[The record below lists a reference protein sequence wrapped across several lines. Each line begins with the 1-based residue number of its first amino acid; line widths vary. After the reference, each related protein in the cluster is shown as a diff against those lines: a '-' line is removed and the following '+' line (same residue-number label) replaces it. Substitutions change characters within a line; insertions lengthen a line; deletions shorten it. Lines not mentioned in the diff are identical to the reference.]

1 MRRNVLRMVAVCS
14 ALATVALFGMRAGQA
29 VAAEGDDVGAAYKL
43 AEQPKDAAEVIA
55 TRESAENGADVV
67 VVGRIGGRANP
78 WLKGA
83 AAFTIADRSL
93 TPCNE
98 IEGDTCKTPWDYC
111 CEADLGQATALVMF
125 VDDAGKVV
133 KQDAREL
140 LGVKE
145 LDTVYLVGKAKR
157 DKSGNVTVMAAKV
170 YVETPESGPQE
181 KEDKK

>member
-1 MRRNVLRMVAVCS
+1 MYRQSMNRREMACWVSMVVL
-14 ALATVALFGMRAGQA
+14 LATGILGTGASRA
-29 VAAEGDDVGAAYKL
+29 VAAEAEANSYLL
-43 AEQPKDAAEVIA
+43 AEQPEDAAEVIA
-55 TRESAENGADVV
+55 TREDAKDQQEAV

-83 AAFTIADRSL
+83 AAFSIADRSL

-111 CEADLGQATALVMF
+111 CEADLGKATALVMV
-125 VDDAGKVV
+125 VDGDGKLV

-145 LDTVYLVGKAKR
+145 LDMVYVVGKVKR
-157 DKSGNVTVMAAKV
+157 DKAGNITLLASKLFVP
-170 YVETPESGPQE
+170 ETE
-181 KEDKK
+181 KEATP

>member
-1 MRRNVLRMVAVCS
+1 MTRNWLRMVALCS
-14 ALATVALFGMRAGQA
+14 ALTVLVSGSVGVGRA
-29 VAAEGDDVGAAYKL
+29 VAAEGDDAGAAYKL
-43 AEQPKDAAEVIA
+43 AEQPKDAADVIA
-55 TRESAENGADVV
+55 TRENAETGADVV

-93 TPCNE
+93 KPCNE

-111 CEADLGQATALVMF
+111 CEADLGQATALVMV

-157 DKSGNVTVMAAKV
+157 DKEGNVTVMAAKLF
-170 YVETPESGPQE
+170 VEQP
-181 KEDKK
+181 KEETTR

>member
-1 MRRNVLRMVAVCS
+1 MAAGLLMFVVVGLPS
-14 ALATVALFGMRAGQA
+14 AC
-29 VAAEGDDVGAAYKL
+29 AAEEEGAAYKL
-43 AEQPKDAAEVIA
+43 AEEPKDAADVIA
-55 TRESAENGADVV
+55 TREKAETGQAVV

-93 TPCNE
+93 KPCNE

-111 CEADLGQATALVMF
+111 CEADLGKATALVMV
-125 VDDAGKVV
+125 VDDEGALV
-133 KQDAREL
+133 KQDARKL

-157 DKSGNVTVMAAKV
+157 DNSGNVTVMASKLFVA
-170 YVETPESGPQE
+170 PEKAEQQ
-181 KEDKK
+181 

>member
-1 MRRNVLRMVAVCS
+1 MTRNMLRMVALCGV
-14 ALATVALFGMRAGQA
+14 LAGAVFGGMGIECA
-29 VAAEGDDVGAAYKL
+29 VAAEGDDAGAAYKL
-43 AEQPKDAAEVIA
+43 AEAPKDAADVIA
-55 TRESAENGADVV
+55 AREKAENGADVV

-93 TPCNE
+93 TPCSE

-111 CEADLGQATALVMF
+111 CEADLGKATAMVMF
-125 VDDAGKVV
+125 VDDEGKVV

-157 DKSGNVTVMAAKV
+157 DKAGNVTVMAAKLF
-170 YVETPESGPQE
+170 VELPE
-181 KEDKK
+181 KETTR

>member
-1 MRRNVLRMVAVCS
+1 MTRNMLRVVMLCG
-14 ALATVALFGMRAGQA
+14 ALAAAVLGGFGARHA
-29 VAAEGDDVGAAYKL
+29 VAAEGDDAGAAYKL
-43 AEQPKDAAEVIA
+43 AEQPKDAADVIA
-55 TRESAENGADVV
+55 TREKAENGADVV
-67 VVGRIGGRANP
+67 VVGRIGGRVNP

-111 CEADLGQATALVMF
+111 CEADLGKATALVMF
-125 VDDAGKVV
+125 VDDTGKVV

-157 DKSGNVTVMAAKV
+157 DKAGNVTVMAAKLF
-170 YVETPESGPQE
+170 VEPQE
-181 KEDKK
+181 KEATK